1 MGISNISKLQRYF
14 GTLDVNANLF
24 VELEKDPVWWRLL
37 RMDRELYINV
47 RKDNYINVYYR
58 GASIM
63 KLSYDNG
70 KFKAEIHNN
79 YLGVDKEVASLLSL
93 YYGNEDVSPERI
105 VSMLETIKY
114 RVRQNKKNK
123 GLPEADNGDEEKV
136 SEKFVQSEEFKSGV
150 YLDTEFAITLDDGTK
165 IRIDLVRVDD
175 CGKIQFVELK
185 RIQDQRLVNEKIFT
199 QMCNYKSFL
208 EMVDVGEVVDYYNKV
223 LAIMRKIKILPDKV
237 LCDKIS
243 DVKNY
248 VELMMT
254 NYEKKDKS
262 QGRLERLNKIKC
274 LCAQNGVHS
283 NIDTV
288 IANYVKL

>member
-63 KLSYDNG
+63 KLSYDRG

-79 YLGVDKEVASLLSL
+79 YLGVDKEVASEFGLH
-93 YYGNEDVSPERI
+93 YGNEHVSPERI

-123 GLPEADNGDEEKV
+123 GLPEAENGDEEKV
-136 SEKFVQSEEFKSGV
+136 SEKFVQSEVYKNGS
-150 YLDTEFAITLDDGTK
+150 YLDTEFAITLDDEPT
-165 IRIDLVRVDD
+165 IRIDLVRVDG

-185 RIQDQRLVNEKIFT
+185 RIQDQRLVNEEILT
-199 QMCNYKSFL
+199 QMRNYKSFL
-208 EMVDVGEVVDYYNKV
+208 EKVDVKEFVDYYNKV

-243 DVKNY
+243 DVNKY

-254 NYEKKDKS
+254 NYKKKGKS
-262 QGRLERLNKIKC
+262 HGRLDRLNNIR
-274 LCAQNGVHS
+274 LSFEEEEIHS
-283 NIDTV
+283 NIDSV
-288 IANYVKL
+288 ISDYKKL